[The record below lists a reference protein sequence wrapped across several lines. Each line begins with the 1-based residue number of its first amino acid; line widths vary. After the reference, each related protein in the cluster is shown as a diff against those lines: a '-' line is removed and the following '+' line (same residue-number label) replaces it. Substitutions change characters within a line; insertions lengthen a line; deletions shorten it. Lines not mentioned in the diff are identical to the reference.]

1 MHAGCRECQTK
12 DWPRHKLE
20 CGKARAA
27 GGAAGTAGAAGAA
40 GGGGEEEEEARVGS
54 LMARLRQ
61 ATLQQR

>member
-20 CGKARAA
+20 CGKARAV
-27 GGAAGTAGAAGAA
+27 GAGTAG
-40 GGGGEEEEEARVGS
+40 GGGEGGEEEEEAHVGS

-61 ATLQQR
+61 VTLQQQQ